1 MRDSIEA
8 NRFTIAIHLIGFARA
23 IGHAARQPHFIIAG
37 FGLNRGDDPVHR
49 INTVKIIRGN
59 DQGPIRMLQRR
70 GKAAAHHIPQNV
82 KNHHI
87 RIIQKMVLL

>member
-1 MRDSIEA
+1 MRDSVEA
-8 NRFTIAIHLIGFARA
+8 NCFTIAIHLIGFTRT
-23 IGHAARQPHFIIAG
+23 IGHAARQAHFIITG
-37 FGLNRGDDPVHR
+37 FGLNRGNDPVHR
-49 INTVKIIRGN
+49 INTVKIIRSN

-70 GKAAAHHIPQNV
+70 GKAAADHIPQYV